1 MDIDRLKS
9 NVFPGES
16 GGDYNARFGYSNRPG
31 GLFEG
36 INLTDMT
43 VDEALQ
49 FANPSGP
56 YGQWVKGQVGRVATP
71 MGAFQVV
78 GSTLR
83 AAKEGLGLTGKERMD
98 QATQD
103 RIGQW
108 IYQTQGPGAWEA
120 WGKGGGAPEPR
131 ASTQGGQQMA
141 IMEQQPQGLLG
152 ALGIQRRDPTAQ
164 GETALPFYQREAFGN
179 TLDNLQLA
187 LNRMTLRPD
196 PNLAQQIGQ
205 RRQERTSAKQR
216 NATAAWLRS
225 QGRED
230 LAAALESGAITGSD
244 AARVVMT
251 PPKERAGIALG
262 DRIVDPVTG
271 QVIYEPSAEGRPQLD
286 KDQLSALNT
295 IRDDVRAELAP
306 FEIVKS
312 GYNNITTFYENP
324 GSTSDYA
331 LAVAFAKILDPGSVA
346 REGEVQAVQ
355 NAGARVPALG
365 QALKNAITGEGAL
378 TPQVRQEIAE
388 LATQIYQERAQ
399 AAQTTLGQYSELA
412 NRAGIPP
419 EFVYAGQIPEARPV
433 VPSVPP
439 PAALAQGITQQM
451 WDMATPEEKAAWSK

>member
-1 MDIDRLKS
+1 
-9 NVFPGES
+9 
-16 GGDYNARFGYSNRPG
+16 
-31 GLFEG
+31 
-36 INLTDMT
+36 
-43 VDEALQ
+43 
-49 FANPSGP
+49 
-56 YGQWVKGQVGRVATP
+56 
-71 MGAFQVV
+71 
-78 GSTLR
+78 
-83 AAKEGLGLTGKERMD
+83 
-98 QATQD
+98 
-103 RIGQW
+103 
-108 IYQTQGPGAWEA
+108 
-120 WGKGGGAPEPR
+120 
-131 ASTQGGQQMA
+131 MA

-164 GETALPFYQREAFGN
+164 GETALPFYQRETFGN
-179 TLDNLQLA
+179 TLDNVMLA
-187 LNRMTLRPD
+187 LNSMTLRPD

-205 RRQERTSAKQR
+205 RRQERTAAKQR

-230 LAAALESGAITGSD
+230 LASALESGAITGSD
-244 AARVVMT
+244 AARVAMT

-286 KDQLSALNT
+286 KDQLAALNT

-399 AAQTTLGQYSELA
+399 AAQATLGQYSELA
-412 NRAGIPP
+412 TRAGIPP
-419 EFVYAGQIPEARPV
+419 EFVYAGQIPEARAV
-433 VPSVPP
+433 VPSVVP
-439 PAALAQGITQQM
+439 PAAAAQGITQEM
-451 WDMATPEEKAAWSK
+451 WNMATPEEKAAWSK